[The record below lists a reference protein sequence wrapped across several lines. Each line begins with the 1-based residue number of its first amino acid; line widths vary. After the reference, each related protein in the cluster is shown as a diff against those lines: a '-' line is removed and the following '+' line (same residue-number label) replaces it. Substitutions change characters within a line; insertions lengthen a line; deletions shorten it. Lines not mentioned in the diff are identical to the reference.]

1 MEIAG
6 KTMIFK
12 NDKGYSTTISNKKQ
26 DGSYDKMYI
35 TVQLPKGV
43 ELENKTMILI
53 LDGFLSFY
61 KTKDGLPKIKIVV
74 KKYEMAENH
83 KIPFIEDVTEQL
95 DNLLP
100 F

>member
-6 KTMIFK
+6 RTMIFK

-61 KTKDGLPKIKIVV
+61 KTKDGLAKIKIVV
-74 KKYEMAENH
+74 QKYEIAEKYNMPGFETTDPDA
-83 KIPFIEDVTEQL
+83 I
-95 DNLLP
+95 LP